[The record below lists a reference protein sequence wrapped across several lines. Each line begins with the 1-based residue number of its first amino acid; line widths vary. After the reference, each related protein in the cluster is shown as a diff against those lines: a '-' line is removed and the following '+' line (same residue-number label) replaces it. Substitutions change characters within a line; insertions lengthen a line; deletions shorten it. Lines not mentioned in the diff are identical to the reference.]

1 MPKKRVSLTLSKD
14 LVNEIDKE
22 ANREELSRSELVED
36 VLKEYLESMEIDSAV
51 VFCGSPEVKALN
63 EWRGEPILKHVL
75 RNLSQY
81 VDEVYLLTGQ
91 NRMQIKEVFRHSYR
105 DMELNYYSD
114 DGSGTASA
122 LEKISEEIEGTFL
135 AVNGHVVSD
144 ADVKEMMEAH
154 RDEERI
160 ATMALTTV
168 ENPSEYGVAL
178 LKGNKILGF
187 EEKPAPGDEPS
198 RLINAGTYIFE
209 PKIFNH
215 LDEEDIESVFENLSD
230 IGELTGYIYGGEWN
244 DFKK

>member
-1 MPKKRVSLTLSKD
+1 MPKKRVSLTLSEN
-14 LVNEIDKE
+14 LVDEIDDE
-22 ANREELSRSELVED
+22 ADREELNRSELVED
-36 VLKEYLESMEIDSAV
+36 ILRSYLESMSIESAV
-51 VFCGSPEVKALN
+51 VFCGSPEAKSLN
-63 EWRGEPILKHVL
+63 EYKGKPILKHVL
-75 RNLSQY
+75 DNLNNY

-91 NRMQIKEVFRHSYR
+91 NRMDIKEVFRSSYR
-105 DMELNYYSD
+105 DMKLNYYSD
-114 DGSGTASA
+114 EASGTGSA
-122 LEKISEEIEGTFL
+122 LTKLSDEIEGTFL
-135 AVNGHVVSD
+135 AVNGHVISD
-144 ADVKEMMEAH
+144 VDIKEMMEVH

-187 EEKPAPGDEPS
+187 EEKPQPGEEPS

-209 PKIFNH
+209 PEIFNH

-230 IGELTGYIYGGEWN
+230 KGELTGYIYGGEWK

>member
-1 MPKKRVSLTLSKD
+1 MPKKRVSLTLSEN
-14 LVNEIDKE
+14 LVDEIDHE
-22 ANREELSRSELVED
+22 AEREDLNRSELVED
-36 VLKEYLESMEIDSAV
+36 ILKEYLESMTIDSAV

-63 EWRGEPILKHVL
+63 EWRGEPVLKHVL
-75 RNLSQY
+75 RDLSEY

-91 NRMQIKEVFRHSYR
+91 NRMEIKEVFRSSYR

-114 DGSGTASA
+114 EVSGTGSA
-122 LEKISEEIEGTFL
+122 LEKLSEEIEGTFL

-144 ADVKEMMEAH
+144 VDIKEMMEVH

-160 ATMALTTV
+160 AMMALTTV
-168 ENPSEYGVAL
+168 ENPSVYGVAL

-187 EEKPAPGDEPS
+187 EEKPEPGEEPS

-209 PKIFNH
+209 PEIFNH

-230 IGELTGYIYGGEWN
+230 KAELTGYIYGGEWK